1 MWWAQ
6 LLNSIVAVF
15 NNGAAGGGL
24 GTTYT
29 SRTSLPSAALWYCA
43 AWNGSRWVAVAQ
55 SDPAGTTTT
64 KTAWSSDA
72 ITWNAVATGTVS
84 LNQNIVWDGT
94 YFVVTGNSANEFYST
109 DGTSW
114 TLATGAVTQ
123 QNFIHSA
130 TNGAGTTVAVAYTTG
145 GNNLKYTTN
154 GTSWTQ
160 ITIGSSQRLNSIAY
174 GNSTFVV
181 SLGATGNSVYTSSNG
196 SSWTLQ
202 SGVLP
207 ATAGFAL
214 VYGTKFV
221 AVPYGTTTGGYST
234 NGTSWT
240 SMTVPAGNYNQIGYT
255 NGVYLAVSYGTTDA
269 ITSTDGISWTSRTLP
284 AALTIVN
291 VNGGNNTFVLLPGDT
306 DTDQY
311 ITSP

>member
-1 MWWAQ
+1 MTPM
-6 LLNSIVAVF
+6 
-15 NNGAAGGGL
+15 L
-24 GTTYT
+24 GIMASAISGNLTPSWGSTFT
-29 SRTSLPSAALWYCA
+29 SRTSLPSSATWYCA
-43 AWNGSRWVAVAQ
+43 AWNGSRWVVVAQ
-55 SDPAGTTTT
+55 SSPAGTPTT

-72 ITWNAVATGTVS
+72 ITWNAVALGTS
-84 LNQNIVWDGT
+84 ARNQNVVWDGT
-94 YFVVTGNSANEFYST
+94 YFVATGNGAEEFYST

-114 TLATGAVTQ
+114 TLATGATTV

-160 ITIGSSQRLNSIAY
+160 ITIGSSQRLVSVAY

-181 SLGATGNSVYTSSNG
+181 SLGATGNSVYTSTNG

-207 ATAGFAL
+207 ATQYFTL
-214 VYGTKFV
+214 VYGTKFI
-221 AVPYGTTTGGYST
+221 AMPYGTTTGGYST

-240 SMTVPAGNYNQIGYT
+240 SMTVPAGSYSNPGYS
-255 NGVYLAVSYGTTDA
+255 GGIYLAASYGTTNA
-269 ITSTDGISWTSRTLP
+269 ISSTDGISWTARTL
-284 AALTIVN
+284 AATLSVTN
-291 VNGGNNTFVLLPGDT
+291 VNGGNNSFVLMPGDDHT
-306 DTDQY
+306 NQY
-311 ITSP
+311 MTSP

>member
-1 MWWAQ
+1 MLSPLIGIIA
-6 LLNSIVAVF
+6 SSGGVAVPP
-15 NNGAAGGGL
+15 L
-24 GTTYT
+24 GTTFT

-55 SDPAGTTTT
+55 TDPAGTTTT

-72 ITWNAVATGTVS
+72 ITWNAVATGTAS
-84 LNQNIVWDGT
+84 RNQNIVWDGT
-94 YFVVTGNSANEFYST
+94 YFVVTGNGAEEFYST

-114 TLATGAVTQ
+114 TLATGATTV

-160 ITIGSSQRLNSIAY
+160 ITIGSSQRLVSVAY
-174 GNSTFVV
+174 GNATWVV
-181 SLGATGNSVYTSSNG
+181 TLGATGNSVYTSSNG

-207 ATAGFAL
+207 ATQYFTL

-221 AVPYGTTTGGYST
+221 AMPYGTTTGGYST

-240 SMTVPAGNYNQIGYT
+240 SMTVPAGSYNNFGYT
-255 NGVYLAVSYGTTDA
+255 NGVYLAASYGTTDA
-269 ITSTDGISWTSRTLP
+269 ISSTDGISWTARTLP
-284 AALTIVN
+284 VALTVTN
-291 VNGGNNTFVLLPGDT
+291 VNGGNNTFILLPGDT
-306 DTDQY
+306 DTNQY